1 MSLSQLSA
9 GTQAVCLRFAQ
20 VHTMYGVACSVG
32 IPCRLVGCLWGLGWS
47 SGCCTIVTIAGVCMG
62 CHALGLLCCGWR
74 EGREVYN
81 TELCAIAMR
90 VALPHVCA
98 GLPAQS
104 CRHTGCQPHCM
115 PFWSAAQQHSVTWQC
130 WEQASAA
137 PACLLVLGWWFGLLF
152 VHYCVHGS
160 VGAPPCVRIPSSGG
174 WAHAVMAH
182 AFMVSWLQGL
192 VLDDMQLKS

>member
-1 MSLSQLSA
+1 MSISQLSA
-9 GTQAVCLRFAQ
+9 GTQAVCLRFAH

-47 SGCCTIVTIAGVCMG
+47 SGCCSHNCWSVHGVPCAQSALLWVAGRAGSVQHG
-62 CHALGLLCCGWR
+62 ALCDR
-74 EGREVYN
+74 H
-81 TELCAIAMR
+81 R

-130 WEQASAA
+130 WEQALRLFSSSCML
-137 PACLLVLGWWFGLLF
+137 ACAWLVGVALVVWLVVRALLRAWQCRGSSLCTHTIVWWLGT
-152 VHYCVHGS
+152 CVHGS
-160 VGAPPCVRIPSSGG
+160 CVHGL
-174 WAHAVMAH
+174 MA
-182 AFMVSWLQGL
+182 ARACPG
-192 VLDDMQLKS
+192 